1 MNNSLL
7 QHEEIRAEE
16 VLDRRRG
23 WRPWARLDRLE
34 LPPGRLR
41 SRRRHRDQ
49 WRQMG
54 QVGGEELSMALGE
67 RAEARAP
74 DLLLTVEDQHDVDA
88 RAKAQPVQQP
98 EGR

>member
-1 MNNSLL
+1 V
-7 QHEEIRAEE
+7 E
-16 VLDRRRG
+16 VLPGQPQLQLHDAA
-23 WRPWARLDRLE
+23 RPPATV
-34 LPPGRLR
+34 GRPV
-41 SRRRHRDQ
+41 SCVGPSVT
-49 WRQMG
+49 MG
-54 QVGGEELSMALGE
+54 QVGGGEELSMALGE